1 MAVLYS
7 KERSKYGNLTG
18 QIINW
23 PVDYNGLPD
32 DGGNATNLPAGY
44 LKCDGTKYFAE
55 DYPQLAAICGTGSNC
70 KFIRKNADGTNFD
83 TLLDTQ
89 FMVPDMGS
97 KYAEPTSGANA
108 GVYNNI
114 RLDNAIGTEFSR
126 SGIGIDVESSIG
138 SPVNIEYSGQIN
150 VPSQEI
156 PVKGKPSW
164 TYAGPTHYTDIEGV
178 EENAIHPHSHFH
190 DAYRSRL
197 LSTNE
202 PSTNQPQ
209 VQGFTGRRNATT
221 IAVQDWL
228 DATTNNSGEPGSG
241 QEQCRTGRWCP
252 VSPCGTAVSTQALG
266 FQQTIYWGHCINGGW
281 LPGGNQ
287 YTYQCLNN
295 DPYTLQGGNNQPS
308 GTPAT
313 GSPDGQNTARYKNSV
328 KGIFGGCL
336 APGSGDDSSHIFTV
350 PITYASGYPGV
361 PIDFNSASLHD
372 VLPMQSN
379 QQAGTTSI
387 VPDLQ
392 NEEYDTVDLS
402 QPNGDPTLHSH
413 RVDLEK
419 GDHTYKVKTDAI
431 TVSPENL
438 STTMTIG
445 TDASKSIDSAVAP
458 FIVMEFLIKI

>member
-126 SGIGIDVESSIG
+126 SGIGIDVESAIG

-221 IAVQDWL
+221 IAVQL
-228 DATTNNSGEPGSG
+228 S
-241 QEQCRTGRWCP
+241 
-252 VSPCGTAVSTQALG
+252 L
-266 FQQTIYWGHCINGGW
+266 I
-281 LPGGNQ
+281 
-287 YTYQCLNN
+287 
-295 DPYTLQGGNNQPS
+295 
-308 GTPAT
+308 
-313 GSPDGQNTARYKNSV
+313 
-328 KGIFGGCL
+328 
-336 APGSGDDSSHIFTV
+336 HI
-350 PITYASGYPGV
+350 
-361 PIDFNSASLHD
+361 
-372 VLPMQSN
+372 
-379 QQAGTTSI
+379 
-387 VPDLQ
+387 
-392 NEEYDTVDLS
+392 
-402 QPNGDPTLHSH
+402 
-413 RVDLEK
+413 
-419 GDHTYKVKTDAI
+419 
-431 TVSPENL
+431 
-438 STTMTIG
+438 
-445 TDASKSIDSAVAP
+445 
-458 FIVMEFLIKI
+458 

>member
-32 DGGNATNLPAGY
+32 DGANVNNLPAGY
-44 LKCDGTKYFAE
+44 LKCDGTKYFAT
-55 DYPQLAAICGTGSNC
+55 DYPQLAAVCGTGSNC
-70 KFIRKNADGTNFD
+70 KFARKNADGTNFD

-114 RLDNAIGTEFSR
+114 RLNNAVGNEFSR
-126 SGIGIDVESSIG
+126 SGIGIDVEAAIG

-156 PVKGKPSW
+156 DVKGKPSW
-164 TYAGPTHYTDIEGV
+164 SYAGATHYTDTEGV
-178 EENAIHPHSHFH
+178 EENALHPHSHFH
-190 DAYRSRL
+190 DAVRSRL
-197 LSTNE
+197 LTTNE
-202 PSTNQPQ
+202 LSTNQPQ

-221 IAVQDWL
+221 ITTQDWL
-228 DATTNNSGEPGSG
+228 DATKNNSNQPGSG
-241 QEQCRTGRWCP
+241 QEQCRTVRWCP
-252 VSPCGTAVSTQALG
+252 VSPCGTEVSTQGLG
-266 FQQTIYWGHCINGGW
+266 LQQTIYWGHCINGGW
-281 LPGGNQ
+281 VPGESQ

-295 DPYTLQGGNNQPS
+295 DPYTLQGGNYPS
-308 GTPAT
+308 GSQAT
-313 GSPDGQNTARYKNSV
+313 GSPDGQNTAQFQNVLKDP
-328 KGIFGGCL
+328 IFGSCL
-336 APGSGDDSSHIFTV
+336 SSGSGANSDHTFTV
-350 PITYASGYPGV
+350 PVTYASGYPGV
-361 PIDFNSASLHD
+361 PLDFNNSSLHD
-372 VLPMQSN
+372 VLPLQSN
-379 QQAGTTSI
+379 LQVGSTTVI
-387 VPDLQ
+387 PDVA

-413 RVDLEK
+413 RVDLVK

-431 TVSPENL
+431 VVSPENL
-438 STTMTIG
+438 STTMTVG